1 MKALNSVFARAVKS
15 VPAAHPVGGGQILS
29 VPLQWNGGGVTRAKI
44 AKVLGVLTPERKKYG
59 KKRTHAGNWRQTE
72 KSIIGKVS

>member
-1 MKALNSVFARAVKS
+1 MKALSSVFARAVKS

-44 AKVLGVLTPERKKYG
+44 AKVLGVLTPERKF
-59 KKRTHAGNWRQTE
+59 
-72 KSIIGKVS
+72 